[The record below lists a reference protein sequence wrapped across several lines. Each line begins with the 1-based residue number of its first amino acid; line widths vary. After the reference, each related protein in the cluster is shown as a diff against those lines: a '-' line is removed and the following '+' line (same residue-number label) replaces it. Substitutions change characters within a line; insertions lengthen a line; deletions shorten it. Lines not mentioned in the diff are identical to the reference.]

1 MGLAFLPS
9 PQPWSPRGASAR
21 SSCVPFH
28 LIGKLFSELL
38 LKTKFFN
45 EERGER
51 GMYIG
56 RGPILPP
63 PPGVEKG
70 VHRVKRGVEP
80 SQKEGR
86 MARLRYG

>member
-1 MGLAFLPS
+1 MY
-9 PQPWSPRGASAR
+9 
-21 SSCVPFH
+21 PFY

-51 GMYIG
+51 GMYID

-86 MARLRYG
+86 MARLRCGSNVSMGSSRCGAVVNESD